1 MFHKISSI
9 LPKSLLKNKIAP
21 QVGATL
27 LLLEVQF
34 YIKEI
39 LGEKLETEA
48 HPLYLKD
55 SVITIKTSSPSIM
68 SELKLYESGMIERL
82 REKFP
87 QSPIK
92 GVRFLVT

>member
-27 LLLEVQF
+27 LLLEVQS

-39 LGEKLETEA
+39 LGENLETEA

-68 SELKLYESGMIERL
+68 SELKLYESAMLERL

-87 QSPIK
+87 HTSIK
-92 GVRFLVT
+92 GVRFLV

>member
-9 LPKSLLKNKIAP
+9 LPKSLVKNKIAP

-27 LLLEVQF
+27 LLLEAQS

-39 LGEKLETEA
+39 LGEKLETQA

-55 SVITIKTSSPSIM
+55 AVITIKTNSPSIM
-68 SELKLYESGMIERL
+68 SELKLYESAMLERL

-87 QSPIK
+87 QNPIK
-92 GVRFLVT
+92 GMRFLVT